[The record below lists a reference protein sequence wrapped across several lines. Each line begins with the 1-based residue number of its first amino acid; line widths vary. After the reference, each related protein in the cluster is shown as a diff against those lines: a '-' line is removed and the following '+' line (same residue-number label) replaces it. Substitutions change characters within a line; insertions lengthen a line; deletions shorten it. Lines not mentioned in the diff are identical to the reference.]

1 MPARANNLAKH
12 GLHVGGWLAFALS
25 VAVYAHLSIAVQHQ
39 PFHVG
44 ARHLRF
50 FDLRVYRGAALRLLH
65 GRSIY
70 DRPIVQHLGF
80 TYPPFAALV
89 FTPLALVSL
98 GAAKG
103 LVTVL
108 NIAALVFTLRRTF
121 AITRPVAGRRALI
134 ATAASTA
141 WPLAALA
148 AAAALWLEPVS
159 VALGYGQVDLLI
171 VALVVLDISRP
182 DGARGKGA
190 AIGIAA
196 AIKLTPLLF
205 LAYLLLSGRRRGA
218 LTGVLTFIA
227 TIAISFVLV
236 PGDAG
241 RYWGRLV
248 FHSSRVGGAID
259 AGNQSL
265 RGALARLLAERHPG
279 LALIALIAAA
289 ALAGLLLAARSGRH
303 GDEAVG
309 FSLGAIVTLL
319 ASPVSWTHHWVLAVP
334 ALLLLLLASYERRA
348 PSLAVWG
355 TGVAAVGYSYLPELT
370 MPDPRRRSLSHRVP
384 AGAHQALVRHA
395 HQIPVTGVASLSR
408 DPYVVVGLLALA
420 GAALTRL
427 ADRRI
432 FIRRLT
438 DCIIGWAPTRESF
451 AARANGGLTGDL
463 KPAGRSVAQDVTRG
477 IEHGADDDRA
487 RVPAAAQGG

>member
-121 AITRPVAGRRALI
+121 AIRRPLASGRALI
-134 ATAASTA
+134 ATASSTA
-141 WPLAALA
+141 WALAALA

-171 VALVVLDISRP
+171 VALVVFDISRP

-279 LALIALIAAA
+279 IAAMALIAVVV
-289 ALAGLLLAARSGRH
+289 LAGLLLAARAGRR
-303 GDEAVG
+303 GDEAAG
-309 FSLGAIVTLL
+309 FSLCAITTLL
-319 ASPVSWTHHWVLAVP
+319 ASPISWTHHWALAVP
-334 ALLLLLLASYERRA
+334 ALVLLLLASYERRA
-348 PSLAVWG
+348 PWLAAC
-355 TGVAAVGYSYLPELT
+355 AAGAAAIGYAYLPELM
-370 MPDPRRRSLSHRVP
+370 MPDPRRKSHSHRPLV
-384 AGAHQALVRHA
+384 GARHTLALHA
-395 HQIPVTGVASLSR
+395 HKLPVTGLQSLSR
-408 DPYVVVGLLALA
+408 DPYVAIGLLALA
-420 GAALTRL
+420 GAAL
-427 ADRRI
+427 
-432 FIRRLT
+432 
-438 DCIIGWAPTRESF
+438 S
-451 AARANGGLTGDL
+451 AARATATARDSATARRAVTLITADAAKTDSAHHLEGVTVGFIE
-463 KPAGRSVAQDVTRG
+463 DV
-477 IEHGADDDRA
+477 EDRVDHA
-487 RVPAAAQGG
+487 VGPV